1 MNSYEKQWLG
11 SYQFSAKN
19 CDGMK
24 TSFDVQIAK
33 LDNISVKYIG
43 DDKPKIYKNI
53 RSKFVGKYRISVPFN
68 Q

>member
-1 MNSYEKQWLG
+1 
-11 SYQFSAKN
+11 
-19 CDGMK
+19 MK